1 MQALS
6 MEAMALDEHLAE
18 ALSPDPLR
26 DQTSAVV
33 LALAEAGAAVAEL
46 LADPDADDDIERRVR
61 DIFMRGLRAAPV
73 GAIAAPHAGGW
84 EHGEASADLAVAI
97 APAID
102 QGSVEASI
110 PVGAIFSILRRTP
123 DVDPFTGDLG
133 APVAAGF
140 FVHGARTRLVLTL
153 GDGVDVFT
161 LYPRGD
167 WRRSRAKALTP
178 AGTQEFAIDAANSRH
193 WDDAI
198 RLYIDDCIKGAD
210 GPRGRNFTM
219 RWTGSLVGEALR
231 ILTRGGVYLDP
242 ADQRPEQREGRASL
256 LFEARP
262 IAFVMEQ
269 AGGKAST
276 GRERILDRSVVSLD
290 QTTPL
295 IFGAA
300 AKVDRI
306 LRLHASPE
314 GRAERSPLFGRR
326 GLFRN

>member
-1 MQALS
+1 
-6 MEAMALDEHLAE
+6 
-18 ALSPDPLR
+18 
-26 DQTSAVV
+26 
-33 LALAEAGAAVAEL
+33 
-46 LADPDADDDIERRVR
+46 
-61 DIFMRGLRAAPV
+61 
-73 GAIAAPHAGGW
+73 
-84 EHGEASADLAVAI
+84 
-97 APAID
+97 
-102 QGSVEASI
+102 
-110 PVGAIFSILRRTP
+110 
-123 DVDPFTGDLG
+123 
-133 APVAAGF
+133 
-140 FVHGARTRLVLTL
+140 
-153 GDGVDVFT
+153 
-161 LYPRGD
+161 
-167 WRRSRAKALTP
+167 
-178 AGTQEFAIDAANSRH
+178 
-193 WDDAI
+193 
-198 RLYIDDCIKGAD
+198 
-210 GPRGRNFTM
+210 M